1 MTAAQALETFTE
13 LGDRRGLAEAGWE
26 LGSALRSQG
35 RIGEAHAVFERALLD
50 AEASGALTQRRRVIG
65 SISFVLCTGPM
76 PTSGAIRRCEE
87 LRRSSS
93 DDQTLDGVVTRNL
106 AALYAMAG
114 RLDDAR
120 EAIRRSS
127 AVLDDLNIVTATW
140 AHRWSVAEA
149 KELLG
154 DRAGAKEELSA
165 AWRRF
170 GDIGGNTPDRRAMHG
185 AYKLALLYCDDGR
198 WDDAERCLEYGSEVS
213 QLPQFSGEIPLGL
226 AARARVAARR
236 DDAMRAAALAQAAV
250 ELVDR
255 SDNLNLR
262 GRVWSA
268 FAEVERKSGSEAQ
281 ADAATA
287 EAIRLYEQKGNIT
300 AAERLRSSA

>member
-1 MTAAQALETFTE
+1 
-13 LGDRRGLAEAGWE
+13 
-26 LGSALRSQG
+26 
-35 RIGEAHAVFERALLD
+35 
-50 AEASGALTQRRRVIG
+50 
-65 SISFVLCTGPM
+65 M

-127 AVLDDLNIVTATW
+127 AVLDDL
-140 AHRWSVAEA
+140 AEA